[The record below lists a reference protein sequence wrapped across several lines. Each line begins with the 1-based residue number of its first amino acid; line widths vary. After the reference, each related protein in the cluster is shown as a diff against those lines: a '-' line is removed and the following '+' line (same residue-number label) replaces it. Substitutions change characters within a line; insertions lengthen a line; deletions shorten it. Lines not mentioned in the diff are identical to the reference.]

1 MEEEEKEEES
11 RGAVGGIRE
20 DRGWLRWLDED
31 TRIEADPRARR
42 TPRTNGR
49 C

>member
-1 MEEEEKEEES
+1 MEVEEES

-20 DRGWLRWLDED
+20 DRDWLGTWSDED
-31 TRIEADPRARR
+31 GCTEADPRARR